1 MLTSTICKNNCTKK
15 TNGVSILH
23 KSQQE
28 TRKKKLSH
36 LIWSLHLISYLILSE
51 LILSCLFMSCLVLS
65 CLVSSCFV
73 FFLSRFVFFYI
84 VLSCMFLF
92 GLFWFFLIWSCLISC
107 LLLQIKMTWG
117 NIQVNNCYMTNF
129 KCWWFVISLNEFQ
142 SFDSGRIK

>member
-1 MLTSTICKNNCTKK
+1 M
-15 TNGVSILH
+15 H
-23 KSQQE
+23 
-28 TRKKKLSH
+28 KKKQMVFQFSIKVNRKQGKKNCLILFGHFISFPISSYLSSYSLVFLCLVLCYLVLSH
-36 LIWSLHLISYLILSE
+36 LVLS
-51 LILSCLFMSCLVLS
+51 FFCLVLS
-65 CLVSSCFV
+65 
-73 FFLSRFVFFYI
+73 FFRYI